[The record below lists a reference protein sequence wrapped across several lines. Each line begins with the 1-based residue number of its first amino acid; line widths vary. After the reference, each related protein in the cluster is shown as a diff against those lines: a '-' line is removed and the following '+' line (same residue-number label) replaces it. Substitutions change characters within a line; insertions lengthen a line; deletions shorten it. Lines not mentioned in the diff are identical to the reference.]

1 MIIDPVTVWKM
12 APIIMDLVGKY
23 TGKEEA
29 AAVFNSILS
38 LSTLGDVFKDP
49 KIAETP
55 ADNAEVPEDPSSFGE
70 GLKIGKGISG
80 IDYEKYNF
88 DNIRGIK
95 AFSKDLKN
103 SDFLPKPCTP
113 GNFEVYFPNSPLP
126 ICRPVSLGTSGTSGT
141 SSSS

>member
-95 AFSKDLKN
+95 AFSKDFKN
-103 SDFLPKPCTP
+103 SDSIFDFNSNINQL
-113 GNFEVYFPNSPLP
+113 GISGENNFNKFPEY
-126 ICRPVSLGTSGTSGT
+126 VDW
-141 SSSS
+141 

>member
-1 MIIDPVTVWKM
+1 MIIDPVMLWKM

-49 KIAETP
+49 KIAEVTN
-55 ADNAEVPEDPSSFGE
+55 DSNSQDPSSFGE

-88 DNIRGIK
+88 DNMLGMK

-103 SDFLPKPCTP
+103 SDSIFDFNSNINQLGISGKN
-113 GNFEVYFPNSPLP
+113 NFNEFPLINELWH
-126 ICRPVSLGTSGTSGT
+126 
-141 SSSS
+141 